1 MGREYQAVPGVMVGA
16 RRSGRAPGAAWL
28 HACGR
33 AAWAGLDDLPGAMA
47 RARVDLV
54 LWLPVALG
62 VGIGLYFFAPEEP
75 ARLVYGVAGALC
87 LPAGWIWLRGPEAA
101 RFPAA
106 LMLLVLLGFLLAGQ
120 RAHAVGA
127 PVLGFRYYGPIE
139 GRIVAIDRSGSDR
152 LRLTLDQVRLERIA
166 PDRRPGKVRISLHGD
181 QSHLHPE
188 PGQRVA
194 LTGHLQP
201 PNGPAEPGGFD
212 FRRLA
217 WFQGLGAVG
226 YTRSPVL
233 QLAPP
238 DPSDWGLAGHRL
250 RMRLSGAIQAQV
262 PGQAGAVAAALLTG
276 DRSAITDAT
285 MQAMRDSNLV
295 HVISIS
301 GLHMGMVA
309 GFVFAALRLALV
321 ASGRIALVWP
331 VKKIAAAGAL
341 AAATLYLWVAGPQVA
356 TQRAYIM
363 AAVML
368 LAVLLNRRA
377 FSLRTLA
384 LAALILLLWEPESL
398 TEPGFQ
404 MSFAATVALVLS
416 FGPWARIAPR
426 LPVWARPVAM
436 LVMTSVVAGLATA
449 PITAAQFHRI
459 SEYGLLANLLA
470 VPVMGVL
477 VMPMGVIAALLAPLG
492 LETLPL
498 WLMGQGVTW
507 MIAVAEGVAAL
518 DGSVVAVS
526 APARAVL
533 PLLGLGACSA
543 VLARGAGRSLGVLLV
558 IAGAVLWLTTPRPF
572 LLIAPEGELVGLL
585 TNDGRALSKS
595 GGSFIAGRWL
605 EADGDA
611 ASAEDA
617 AARTGF
623 DGPRGMREA
632 QVRDRRLVHLTG
644 KSAVAA
650 VPEACA
656 AGALVILDR
665 AAPEGDWRGC
675 DLWDVPRLR
684 RSGALAFDAEGRLTT
699 ANQAAGQRLWSGR

>member
-1 MGREYQAVPGVMVGA
+1 MGREYQA
-16 RRSGRAPGAAWL
+16 APGAVRRPRASGRGAARL
-28 HACGR
+28 HAWAR
-33 AAWAGLDDLPGAMA
+33 AAVEGLDDLPAAMA
-47 RARVDLV
+47 RAQLDLV
-54 LWLPVALG
+54 LWMPVVLG
-62 VGIGLYFFAPEEP
+62 LGIGLYFLAPQEP
-75 ARLVYGVAGALC
+75 GPVVYAVAAALC
-87 LPAGWIWLRGPEAA
+87 IPTGWSWLRGPEGA

-106 LMLLVLLGFLLAGQ
+106 LVTLALLGFLLAGQ
-120 RAHAVGA
+120 RAHQVGA

-139 GRIVAIDRSGSDR
+139 GRIVAIDRSGSDH
-152 LRLTLDQVRLERIA
+152 LRLTLDQLRLDRVA
-166 PDRRPGKVRISLHGD
+166 PERRPGKVRVSLHGD
-181 QSHLHPE
+181 QGHLQPE

-238 DPSDWGLAGHRL
+238 DPSDWQLAGHRL
-250 RMRLSGAIQAQV
+250 RMRLSAGIQAQL

-276 DRSAITDAT
+276 DRSGISDAT

-309 GFVFAALRLALV
+309 GFVFAAVRLALV
-321 ASGRIALVWP
+321 AAGRVALVWP
-331 VKKIAAAGAL
+331 VKKIAAGAAL
-341 AAATLYLWVAGPQVA
+341 VAATIYLWVAGPQVA

-384 LAALILLLWEPESL
+384 LAAVILLVWEPESL

-416 FGPWARIAPR
+416 LGPWAQIGPR
-426 LPVWARPVAM
+426 LPRWVRPVAM
-436 LVMTSVVAGLATA
+436 LVLTSVVAGLATA

-477 VMPMGVIAALLAPLG
+477 VMPMGVIAALVAPLG
-492 LETLPL
+492 LEALPL
-498 WLMGQGVTW
+498 WLMGQGVAW

-518 DGSVVAVS
+518 DGAVVAIA

-533 PLLGLGACSA
+533 PLLGFGACLM
-543 VLARGAGRSLGVLLV
+543 VLARGAGRSFGVLIL
-558 IAGAVLWLTTPRPF
+558 ILGALLWFTTPRPF
-572 LLIAPEGELVGLL
+572 LLIAPEGELVGVM
-585 TNDGRALSKS
+585 TEEGRALSKS
-595 GGSFIAGRWL
+595 GASFIAGRWL
-605 EADGDA
+605 EADGDDA
-611 ASAEDA
+611 TAEDA
-617 AARTGF
+617 ASRQGF
-623 DGPRGMREA
+623 EGPRGARTL
-632 QVRDRRLVHLTG
+632 QVFGRRLWHLTG
-644 KSAVAA
+644 KSAGAA
-650 VPEACA
+650 LPEACIA
-656 AGALVILDR
+656 DALVILDR